1 MPQTPSVWSRI
12 RKGRLVQVL
21 AVYLGASWLVIQVA
35 GALTNA
41 LALPAWVSPLV
52 VLLLLVGLLVVLAT
66 AWVQSSP
73 LVVDSPAAEPVP
85 APWALD
91 VRDMGRA
98 VRGGRLPHL
107 TWTRALAGGAVA
119 FSLLFGLAGSW
130 VLFAGRSPGAAPL
143 SAEAGVAPGLAVLP
157 FEARGLDEDLWSAGM
172 VDLLTTNLDGVG
184 GLRTIDSRTVLA
196 RWRESGA
203 QATGDLA
210 AVLQVAAS
218 AGARWA
224 VVGSSVGVG
233 DRVRLSARL
242 YDVDARAE
250 RGSAQVEGAPGNVL
264 ALVDALSID
273 LVRDLIQERQ
283 LPQVPARSLAAITTS
298 SVPAL
303 RAYLRGE
310 AANRQSDFLAAIRA
324 YEEALEADS
333 TFALAAHRL
342 GMAYGWTEAR
352 GSERAERFRTLAGE
366 MSDRLPERDAALMR
380 AFNLAMHDG
389 DPAGIDALERLARTY
404 PDDPEIWTMLGE
416 ARYHLGPMALVPAH
430 TALGA
435 FENAIALDS
444 SYAPAYIH
452 PFELKIGSGRDSASA
467 SRLLDAYS
475 RYGARDRTRIA
486 AMRLAFDL
494 AYGDHATPPT
504 ADTIAVQTL
513 GYTFGTLDR
522 GGFGSRAAIYRLATI
537 HALPAE
543 VAPPPV
549 LTGRIAGLDAELGR
563 PGRVLEAWPRLPDW
577 SRAWAALVMTESCGS
592 GCLPDHAARDVMQ
605 VDSTTPALA
614 AVVAGLVAIHRGAA
628 SGPSAH
634 SAAHARLRELAT
646 RPGPDSAVAGPAA
659 DALRALHRWSEGRVE
674 EAIHELERVR
684 RQTIGFATPDFNEQ
698 VRVWLGRLEAE
709 RGRHEEALVYL
720 ASAFS
725 SIQARLLM
733 AESFEALA
741 RPDSAAVAYADVLR
755 VWTDAEPD
763 FEPAER
769 ARRGLARVLAES

>member
-12 RKGRLVQVL
+12 RKARLVQVL

-35 GALTNA
+35 GALTHA
-41 LALPAWVSPLV
+41 LALPAWVSPVV

-73 LVVDSPAAEPVP
+73 LVVDRAAAEPVP
-85 APWALD
+85 TPWALD

-107 TWTRALAGGAVA
+107 TWTRALVGGAVA

-157 FEARGLDEDLWSAGM
+157 FEARGLDDDLWSAGM

-196 RWRESGA
+196 RWRESGT

-210 AVLQVAAS
+210 AVLRVAAS

-242 YDVDARAE
+242 YDVDARTE
-250 RGSAQVEGAPGNVL
+250 RGSAQVEGAQGNVL
-264 ALVDALSID
+264 ALVDALSIE

-283 LPQVPARSLAAITTS
+283 LPQVPARNLAAITTA

-342 GMAYGWTEAR
+342 GVAYGWTEAR
-352 GSERAERFRTLAGE
+352 ASERANRFRTLAGE
-366 MSDRLPERDAALMR
+366 MSDRLPERDAAFLR
-380 AFNLAMHDG
+380 ASNLALHEG

-404 PDDPEIWTMLGE
+404 PDDPEIWVMLGE
-416 ARYHLGPMALVPAH
+416 ARYHLGAMALVPAH

-435 FENAIALDS
+435 FETAIALDS

-452 PFELKIGSGRDSASA
+452 PIELKIGSGRDSASA
-467 SRLLDAYS
+467 ARLLDAYS
-475 RYGARDRTRIA
+475 RYGARDRTRVA

-494 AYGDHATPPT
+494 AYGDPATPPT
-504 ADTIAVQTL
+504 ADTIAVETF
-513 GYTFGTLDR
+513 GYTFGTLER
-522 GGFGSRAAIYRLATI
+522 GGFGSRAAMYRLVRI
-537 HALPAE
+537 PGGLPAA
-543 VAPPPV
+543 VAPPLAV
-549 LTGRIAGLDAELGR
+549 VGHTAVLDADLGR

-577 SRAWAALVMTESCGS
+577 SRARAGLVMTESCGG

-605 VDSTTPALA
+605 VDSTSPALVA
-614 AVVAGLVAIHRGAA
+614 LAAGLVAIHRGAPA
-628 SGPSAH
+628 LPATAH
-634 SAAHARLRELAT
+634 DRLRELAT
-646 RPGPDSAVAGPAA
+646 RTGPDSAVAGPAA

-674 EAIHELERVR
+674 EAIHDLERVR
-684 RQTIGFATPDFNEQ
+684 RQTIGFATPEFNEQ
-698 VRVWLGRLEAE
+698 VRIWLGRLEAE

-755 VWTDAEPD
+755 LWADAEPD

-769 ARRGLARVLAES
+769 ARRGLARVLGEP